1 MYESFVFAAAYVT
14 VFVTTIHLALLVE
27 VDDVGLPY
35 FGGVHIEGVHVLIVS
50 PVPGQSPVPPGN
62 DLPGVN
68 HQKFITL

>member
-14 VFVTTIHLALLVE
+14 VFVTALLVE

>member
-14 VFVTTIHLALLVE
+14 VFVTALLVE

-35 FGGVHIEGVHVLIVS
+35 FGGVHIEGGHVLIVS